1 MNQSCIIIDCP
12 EEANHHIH
20 NPSTGEGAMIC
31 QTHVIHIEG
40 YDPTVSNSEE
50 E

>member
-1 MNQSCIIIDCP
+1 MSGCVIKDCQ

>member
-1 MNQSCIIIDCP
+1 MSGCVIKDCQ
-12 EEANHHIH
+12 EEANHHTH

-31 QTHVIHIEG
+31 DTHVILIDG
-40 YDPTVSNSEE
+40 YDASKSEE